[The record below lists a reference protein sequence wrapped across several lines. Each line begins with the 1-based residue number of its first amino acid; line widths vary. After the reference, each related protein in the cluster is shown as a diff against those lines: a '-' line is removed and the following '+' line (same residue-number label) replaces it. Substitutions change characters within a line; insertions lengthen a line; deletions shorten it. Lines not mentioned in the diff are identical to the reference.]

1 MTQGLSSEAHSFS
14 ETFERPIFERVGSV
28 MRTVQ
33 LGSSDIEISEFAFG
47 AGSIGG
53 IGTSPSMRAHGLNN
67 EEGFERLDEAWALG
81 ITVFDT
87 ADAYGGGESEKTVG
101 RWLRERQPAGA
112 VVVTKA
118 GLVSQP
124 DGSPGVDLTEGHIRR
139 QLAQSTERL
148 GRIDLYLSHRPD
160 PVTPI
165 EETIAA
171 FAAAQASGAIGA
183 YGVSNVDRAQLEA
196 VFEAADARGFP
207 RPVLVENRLNLLD
220 RGDEAEL
227 LPLITR
233 EGLGYTPFSP
243 LAGGVLSERYLDD
256 AAPEAG
262 SRIAIAGA
270 HVYKGFHTPTNLG
283 KVAELRKLAREWSTS
298 VSGLALA
305 WLRDHP
311 AITAP
316 IVAPR
321 TSAQWDAVHDALAT
335 RLDTARHARISE
347 IFA

>member
-1 MTQGLSSEAHSFS
+1 
-14 ETFERPIFERVGSV
+14 
-28 MRTVQ
+28 MRTVRV
-33 LGSSDIEISEFAFG
+33 GNSDIEISEFAFG
-47 AGSIGG
+47 TGSIGG
-53 IGTSPSMRAHGLNN
+53 VGASASTRDHGLNSK
-67 EEGFERLDEAWALG
+67 EGFERLDEAWALG
-81 ITVFDT
+81 ITAFDT

-112 VVVTKA
+112 VVATKV
-118 GLVSQP
+118 GLVSRP
-124 DGSPGVDLTEGHIRR
+124 DGSPGVDLTEGHISR
-139 QLAQSTERL
+139 QLAQSIERL
-148 GRIDLYLSHRPD
+148 GRIDLYLSHVQD

-165 EETIAA
+165 EETIGA
-171 FAAAQASGAIGA
+171 FAEAQASGTIGA
-183 YGVSNVDRAQLEA
+183 YGVSNIDRAQLEA

-220 RGDEAEL
+220 RDDEAEL

-256 AAPEAG
+256 AVPEAG
-262 SRIAIAGA
+262 SRIAVAGA
-270 HVYKGFHTPTNLG
+270 YYPYKGSHTPANLG

-305 WLRDHP
+305 WLLDHP
-311 AITAP
+311 AVTAP

-335 RLDTARHARISE
+335 RLDPARHARISE
-347 IFA
+347 IFT